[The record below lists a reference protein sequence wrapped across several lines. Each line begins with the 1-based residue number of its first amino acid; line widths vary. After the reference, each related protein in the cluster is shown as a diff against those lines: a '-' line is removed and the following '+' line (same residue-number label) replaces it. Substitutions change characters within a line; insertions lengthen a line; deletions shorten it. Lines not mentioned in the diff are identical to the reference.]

1 MKLNP
6 GKIIGWTTAI
16 LCAALTLFSGV
27 MEFIMP
33 MNDPAVV
40 AFVTKVGITGMEYYL
55 GAAKLIIGVLFLVPR
70 TSTVGFVLMVGYYGG
85 ALATNITH
93 GVPMAEYFPIVVV
106 LGLLTI
112 SGYFRNPELVS
123 RLKGKVA

>member
-1 MKLNP
+1 MTFRLSS
-6 GKIIGWTTAI
+6 IAGWVPAI
-16 LCAALTLFSGV
+16 LVAALTLFSGV

-33 MNDPAVV
+33 MDNPEVV
-40 AFVTKVGITGMEYYL
+40 AFVTRVGIMGMEYPL
-55 GAAKLIIGVLFLVPR
+55 GAAKLIIGILFLIPR

-112 SGYFRNPELVS
+112 SGYFRNPELLS
-123 RLKGKVA
+123 RIRGSM